1 MKNDKFEE
9 LIKQSLE
16 QIQPEVPAHLWDNIA
31 SRISVSPPAQQAPAA
46 DGGVSAGGGLSGAAG
61 LLKVA
66 AAALLIT
73 GGAFVAYQIFTD
85 KSDSAEVVVAE
96 QAADQVKGKK
106 SMTTTAGEAIDIS
119 GSTESEDAVFSE
131 GEVAGIEKS
140 EVEDVEALVSG
151 ENFSELK
158 SVENVD
164 NNDNTFNSTS
174 NESESVINTEAQ
186 LKAGSKLGKPSSSTI
201 LQSQNDQ
208 EVVIVEAGILAN
220 KVSGDVPLTV
230 SFQNMSA
237 AKSYEWD
244 FGDGIKSFDP
254 APSHTYN
261 FDSDFTVK
269 LTITDFN
276 GNVLRDQIEI
286 NAYLPSTLFVPN
298 AFSPNGDGDNDSFY
312 LEGTN
317 VSNVNFKVL
326 RLDGTIVFEGRN
338 LGDKWDGTDSQNPLA
353 DKYVYQARAIGSDG
367 KPMQRNGFLH
377 VFRDAQ

>member
-1 MKNDKFEE
+1 VKNDKFEE

-16 QIQPEVPAHLWDNIA
+16 QIEPEVPAHLWDNIA
-31 SRISVSPPAQQAPAA
+31 SRIAVNPPPQQAPTT
-46 DGGVSAGGGLSGAAG
+46 DGGVSAGAGLSGASG

-73 GGAFVAYQIFTD
+73 GGVYLAYEIFTD
-85 KSDSAEVVVAE
+85 KSETIEVVATE
-96 QAADQVKGKK
+96 NAANQVKSK
-106 SMTTTAGEAIDIS
+106 TPAAPVAGDEAKVELN
-119 GSTESEDAVFSE
+119 TESEDAVLFE
-131 GEVAGIEKS
+131 GEVTSTENA
-140 EVEDVEALVSG
+140 EV
-151 ENFSELK
+151 
-158 SVENVD
+158 VD
-164 NNDNTFNSTS
+164 GSTPS
-174 NESESVINTEAQ
+174 MSDYTIESESAASQTEEARTSTANNSNEVANSSVTQ
-186 LKAGSKLGKPSSSTI
+186 FKVASKPGKANATTNF
-201 LQSQNDQ
+201 QSQIDQ

-254 APSHTYN
+254 SPTHTFN
-261 FDSDFTVK
+261 FDSDFIVK
-269 LTITDFN
+269 LTITDFS

-298 AFSPNGDGDNDSFY
+298 AFSPNGDGDNDFFF

-317 VSNVNFKVL
+317 VTNVNFKVL
-326 RLDGTIVFEGRN
+326 RLDGTIVFEGKTLN
-338 LGDKWDGTDSQNPLA
+338 DKWDGTDTQNPFA
-353 DKYVYQARAIGSDG
+353 NKYVYQARAIGSDG

>member
-16 QIQPEVPAHLWDNIA
+16 QIEPEVPAHLWDNIA

-46 DGGVSAGGGLSGAAG
+46 DGGASAGAGMSGTAG

-73 GGAFVAYQIFTD
+73 GGAYVAYQMFTD
-85 KSDSAEVVVAE
+85 KPEAVEVVITDYE
-96 QAADQVKGKK
+96 ENQTKNIKADK
-106 SMTTTAGEAIDIS
+106 STAGTIQDTPIN
-119 GSTESEDAVFSE
+119 TESEENVVIE
-131 GEVAGIEKS
+131 GEQVDS
-140 EVEDVEALVSG
+140 E
-151 ENFSELK
+151 
-158 SVENVD
+158 
-164 NNDNTFNSTS
+164 
-174 NESESVINTEAQ
+174 ESESVEGSVTTNYQDTDDSEAGISNFEEVANDATTKNGEVIGEAENQ
-186 LKAGSKLGKPSSSTI
+186 PKTIAKTGKNQSVST

-208 EVVIVEAGILAN
+208 DVVIVEAGILAS

-244 FGDGIKSFDP
+244 FGDGIKSYDP
-254 APSHTYN
+254 SPSHTFN

-276 GNVLRDQIEI
+276 GNVLKDQIEI

-298 AFSPNGDGDNDSFY
+298 AFSPNGDGDNDFFY

-326 RLDGTIVFEGRN
+326 RLDGSIAFEGKS
-338 LGDKWDGTDSQNPLA
+338 LGDKWDGTDSQSPLA
-353 DKYVYQARAIGSDG
+353 NKYVYQARAIGSDG

>member
-16 QIQPEVPAHLWDNIA
+16 QIEPEVPAHLWDNIA
-31 SRISVSPPAQQAPAA
+31 SRISVTPPAQQAPAS
-46 DGGVSAGGGLSGAAG
+46 DGGASAGAGLSGAAG

-73 GGAFVAYQIFTD
+73 GGAYVAYEMFSNNAETI
-85 KSDSAEVVVAE
+85 EVVAKETVAN
-96 QAADQVKGKK
+96 QAK
-106 SMTTTAGEAIDIS
+106 SKTSVVAGAGDEKSIEIN
-119 GSTESEDAVFSE
+119 TETEDAILIE
-131 GEVAGIEKS
+131 GEVV
-140 EVEDVEALVSG
+140 EVDIYEIGGGSTPVIA
-151 ENFSELK
+151 
-158 SVENVD
+158 D
-164 NNDNTFNSTS
+164 NSS
-174 NESESVINTEAQ
+174 ESETATADLEEAIVNSATKKNEEAAASEMQ
-186 LKAGSKLGKPSSSTI
+186 FKIGTKLGKANSLSNF
-201 LQSQNDQ
+201 QSQNDQ

-230 SFQNMSA
+230 SFQNLSA

-254 APSHTYN
+254 SPSHTFN
-261 FDSDFTVK
+261 FDSDFAVK

-298 AFSPNGDGDNDSFY
+298 AFSPNSDGDNDFFY

-317 VSNVNFKVL
+317 VTNINFKVL
-326 RLDGTIVFEGRN
+326 RLDGTIVFEGKTLN
-338 LGDKWDGTDSQNPLA
+338 DKWDGTDSQNPLA
-353 DKYVYQARAIGSDG
+353 TKYVYQARAVGSDG
-367 KPMQRNGFLH
+367 KPLQRNGFLN